1 LAAHAVAPATATSSA
16 KHVTLVDRGIL
27 QSDIGERYLAHLRGR
42 IRLWSAIDEPPR
54 HRKLESMGTHAP
66 FPHSAA
72 RAGAVNGEASI
83 QNRDAQD
90 ASLYGVASRTSD
102 ANDGDRSDATSF
114 PKPLII
120 GIAGGSGSGKS
131 TVARKV
137 AEALSQSSVA
147 FLDMDA
153 YYRNF
158 AHLPMEER
166 KRVNWDHPEAFDTEL
181 LASQVRALC
190 EGRSVDKPVYD
201 FVSHTR
207 SARTERVNPADVVVL
222 DGILLFV
229 DETLRTLCDIKV
241 FVDADADIRLVRR
254 LKRDVMK
261 RGRTLEEVI
270 AQYLETVHPLHL
282 QFVEPSKRYAD
293 VIVPRGGHNTIAI
306 EMIVAK
312 IQHRLTGRLA

>member
-1 LAAHAVAPATATSSA
+1 MA
-16 KHVTLVDRGIL
+16 
-27 QSDIGERYLAHLRGR
+27 
-42 IRLWSAIDEPPR
+42 
-54 HRKLESMGTHAP
+54 THAP
-66 FPHSAA
+66 SPDPSPSVRGAA
-72 RAGAVNGEASI
+72 DLGEAPI
-83 QNRDAQD
+83 QNRDGAA
-90 ASLYGVASRTSD
+90 ASLYDAAARTSHASGVD
-102 ANDGDRSDATSF
+102 ELNTTAL
-114 PKPLII
+114 PKPLVI

-153 YYRNF
+153 YYRDF
-158 AHLPMEER
+158 TSLPLEDR

-181 LASQVRALC
+181 FATQVRELC
-190 EGRSVDKPVYD
+190 AGRSVDKPVYD

-207 SARTERVNPADVVVL
+207 SARTERVTPADVLVL

-229 DETLRTLCDIKV
+229 DEAVRALCDVKV
-241 FVDADADIRLVRR
+241 FVDADADIRLIRR
-254 LKRDVMK
+254 LKRDVHK

-270 AQYLETVHPLHL
+270 AQYLETVHPMHL

-312 IQHRLTGRLA
+312 IQHRLKGRPA